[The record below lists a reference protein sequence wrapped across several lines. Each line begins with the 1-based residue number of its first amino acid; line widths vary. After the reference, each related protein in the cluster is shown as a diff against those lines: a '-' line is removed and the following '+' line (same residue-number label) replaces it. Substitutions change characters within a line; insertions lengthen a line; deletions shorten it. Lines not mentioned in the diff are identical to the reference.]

1 MAWPRKPDRGDNHV
15 RSPFTP
21 ARRGGVRTLAV
32 CAAATALAAAPLGA
46 ARAAGTDDTVKV
58 TYRGHEFTVPASWP
72 IVDLEKHPDVCVR
85 FDRHAVYLGT
95 PGDQQQCPAAARDV
109 PRRS

>member
-1 MAWPRKPDRGDNHV
+1 MYAA
-15 RSPFTP
+15 RSPRP
-21 ARRGGVRTLAV
+21 RRGSVRTLAV